1 MVTGSK
7 HNESILEVILKHESV
22 TDADVARELP
32 HTTAEQRAHAFNAL
46 LSSSKIQLVGNDFDN
61 PRYRG
66 FAREEAIKVKGLG
79 AEDMLVY
86 QVISQAGNVGI
97 WTRDMKQ
104 RTNLPQGKITKIL
117 KLLEERGLVKAIKS
131 IQNASRKV
139 YMLSSLEPAKEITGG
154 PWYGSD
160 QQPDKAF
167 IETIRTVVSSF
178 VERSGPV
185 TLEAVAQF
193 IQQSGISS
201 QPLQQEDVA
210 SILKTLCY
218 DSVLEKIFRVSI
230 EGIRVEKYRKAN
242 TPTLT
247 STPLTSVP
255 CGVCPVF
262 TECHEGGAISPERCQ
277 YYTMWFGQL
286 DF

>member
-1 MVTGSK
+1 
-7 HNESILEVILKHESV
+7 
-22 TDADVARELP
+22 
-32 HTTAEQRAHAFNAL
+32 
-46 LSSSKIQLVGNDFDN
+46 
-61 PRYRG
+61 
-66 FAREEAIKVKGLG
+66 
-79 AEDMLVY
+79 
-86 QVISQAGNVGI
+86 
-97 WTRDMKQ
+97 MKA

-154 PWYGSD
+154 PWYGND
-160 QQPDKAF
+160 QQPDKEF
-167 IETIRTVVSSF
+167 IETIRSVVSSF

-185 TLEAVAQF
+185 TLESVSNF
-193 IQQSGISS
+193 IQHSGVSS

-218 DSVLEKIFRVSI
+218 DVVLEKIIVPH
-230 EGIRVEKYRKAN
+230 EGKNVEKYRKTTMVIASR
-242 TPTLT
+242 TPF
-247 STPLTSVP
+247 TSVP

-262 TECHEGGAISPERCQ
+262 SECHEGGAISPEQCQ
-277 YYTMWFGQL
+277 YYTKWFSQL